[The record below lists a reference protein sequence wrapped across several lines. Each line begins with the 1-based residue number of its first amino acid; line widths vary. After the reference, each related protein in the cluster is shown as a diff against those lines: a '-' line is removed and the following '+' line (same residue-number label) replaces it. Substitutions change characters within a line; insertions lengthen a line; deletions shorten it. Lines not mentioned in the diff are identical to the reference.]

1 MSKVPASGTL
11 YFVREE
17 LVWLDEESPRRG
29 DALQASLEFVG
40 ALGLLLFAS
49 LRAMFRT
56 RLELGETLH
65 QMAFIG
71 AASAPIVA
79 LTSAFTGAVVTLY
92 SASLLVDAGGGG
104 FVGGA
109 IALAMTRELAPILT
123 GIMVTA
129 RCGSAIAAQIG
140 TMKITEQIDALRALA
155 VSPIQYL
162 VVPRVLASL
171 AMFPMLGMVANG
183 AGVLGGWTVAQA
195 FGITTNS
202 FLQSIRLL
210 TEPFDLIGG
219 LIKTLVFALIVAL
232 VCCQQGL
239 ATRGGA
245 AGVGHATTRAVV
257 ISMVL
262 IFAANYF
269 LANILFAK

>member
-1 MSKVPASGTL
+1 MPC
-11 YFVREE
+11 VRS
-17 LVWLDEESPRRG
+17 WFGWTRSRRG
-29 DALQASLEFVG
+29 GGGALQASLEFVG

-49 LRAMFRT
+49 LRGILQARIEP
-56 RLELGETLH
+56 RETLH

-92 SASLLVDAGGGG
+92 SASLLVDVGGGG

-129 RCGSAIAAQIG
+129 RCGSAIAAQLG

-155 VSPIQYL
+155 VSPVQYL
-162 VVPRVLASL
+162 VIPRVLASL
-171 AMFPMLGMVANG
+171 AMFPMLCMIANG
-183 AGVLGGWTVAQA
+183 AGVLGGWAVAQA
-195 FGITTNS
+195 FGVSTNS

-219 LIKTLVFALIVAL
+219 LIKTLAFALIVSL
-232 VCCQQGL
+232 VSCQQGL
-239 ATRGGA
+239 GTRGGA

-257 ISMVL
+257 LSMVL

-269 LANILFAK
+269 LADLLFAER

>member
-1 MSKVPASGTL
+1 M
-11 YFVREE
+11 
-17 LVWLDEESPRRG
+17 WLDEESPRRSHPLY
-29 DALQASLEFVG
+29 ATLEFVG
-40 ALGLLLFAS
+40 ALGVLFVAS
-49 LRAMFRT
+49 LRGV
-56 RLELGETLH
+56 LGGRIEMRETVH

-92 SASLLVDAGGGG
+92 SASLLVDAGGSG

-109 IALAMTRELAPILT
+109 LALAMTRELAPILT

-129 RCGSAIAAQIG
+129 RCGSAIAAQLG

-155 VSPIQYL
+155 VSPVQYL
-162 VVPRVLASL
+162 VIPRVLAAL
-171 AMFPMLGMVANG
+171 IMFPMLGMIANFAGLAGGFVVAN
-183 AGVLGGWTVAQA
+183 A
-195 FGITTNS
+195 FGIGVNN

-210 TEPFDLIGG
+210 TEPFDVIGG
-219 LIKTLVFALIVAL
+219 LIKTLVFALIVTL
-232 VCCQQGL
+232 VSAQQGL
-239 ATRGGA
+239 STRGGA

-269 LANILFAK
+269 LADLLFAER

>member
-1 MSKVPASGTL
+1 
-11 YFVREE
+11 VREE
-17 LVWLDEESPRRG
+17 LIWLDEEARRPTNP
-29 DALQASLEFVG
+29 LQASLEFVG

-49 LRAMFRT
+49 GRALLQGRIEV
-56 RLELGETLH
+56 RETLH

-92 SASLLVDAGGGG
+92 SASLLVEVGGGG

-109 IALAMTRELAPILT
+109 IALAMMRELAPILT

-129 RCGSAIAAQIG
+129 RCGSAIAAQLG

-162 VVPRVLASL
+162 VIPRVLAAL
-171 AMFPMLGMVANG
+171 VMFPLLCMIANFAGVGGGWVVAN
-183 AGVLGGWTVAQA
+183 A
-195 FGITTNS
+195 FGIPLHS

-219 LIKTLVFALIVAL
+219 LIKTLVFALIVTL
-232 VCCQQGL
+232 VSCQQGL
-239 ATRGGA
+239 GARGGA

-257 ISMVL
+257 LSMVL

-269 LANILFAK
+269 LADFLFATR

>member
-1 MSKVPASGTL
+1 
-11 YFVREE
+11 VREE
-17 LVWLDEESPRRG
+17 LVWLDEESRRPTNP
-29 DALQASLEFVG
+29 LQASLEFVG
-40 ALGLLLFAS
+40 ALGLLMFAS
-49 LRAMFRT
+49 GRALLQGRIELR
-56 RLELGETLH
+56 ETLH

-92 SASLLVDAGGGG
+92 SASLLVDVGGGG

-129 RCGSAIAAQIG
+129 RCGSAIAAQLG

-155 VSPIQYL
+155 VSPIHYL
-162 VVPRVLASL
+162 VIPRVLAAL
-171 AMFPMLGMVANG
+171 AMFPLLCMIANFAGVGGGWIVAN
-183 AGVLGGWTVAQA
+183 A
-195 FGITTNS
+195 FGISANS
-202 FLQSIRLL
+202 FLQSMRLL

-219 LIKTLVFALIVAL
+219 LIKTLAFALIVTL
-232 VCCQQGL
+232 VSCQQGL
-239 ATRGGA
+239 GARGGA

-257 ISMVL
+257 LSMVL

-269 LANILFAK
+269 LADLLFAER

>member
-1 MSKVPASGTL
+1 
-11 YFVREE
+11 VREE
-17 LVWLDEESPRRG
+17 LVWLDEESPRRQG
-29 DALQASLEFVG
+29 ALQASLEFVG

-49 LRAMFRT
+49 LRGILQARI
-56 RLELGETLH
+56 ELRETLH
-65 QMAFIG
+65 QI
-71 AASAPIVA
+71 
-79 LTSAFTGAVVTLY
+79 AFTGAVVTLY
-92 SASLLVDAGGGG
+92 SASLLVDVGGGG

-129 RCGSAIAAQIG
+129 RCGSAIAAQLG

-155 VSPIQYL
+155 VSPVQYL

-171 AMFPMLGMVANG
+171 AMFPMLCMIANA
-183 AGVLGGWTVAQA
+183 AGVLGGWAVAQA
-195 FGITTNS
+195 FGVSTNS

-219 LIKTLVFALIVAL
+219 LLKTLAFALIVSL
-232 VCCQQGL
+232 VSCQQGL
-239 ATRGGA
+239 GARGGA

-257 ISMVL
+257 LSMVL

-269 LANILFAK
+269 LADLLFAKR

>member
-1 MSKVPASGTL
+1 
-11 YFVREE
+11 VREE

-29 DALQASLEFVG
+29 GALQASLEFVG

-49 LRAMFRT
+49 LRAMLQARI
-56 RLELGETLH
+56 ELRETLH

-92 SASLLVDAGGGG
+92 SASLLVDVGGGG

-129 RCGSAIAAQIG
+129 RCGSAIAAQLG

-155 VSPIQYL
+155 VSPVQYL

-171 AMFPMLGMVANG
+171 AMFPMLGMIANA
-183 AGVLGGWTVAQA
+183 AGVLGGWAVAQA
-195 FGITTNS
+195 FGVSTNS

-219 LIKTLVFALIVAL
+219 LLKTLAFALIVSL
-232 VCCQQGL
+232 VSCQQGL
-239 ATRGGA
+239 GARGGA

-257 ISMVL
+257 LSMVL

-269 LANILFAK
+269 LADLLFAKR

>member
-1 MSKVPASGTL
+1 M
-11 YFVREE
+11 REE
-17 LVWLDEESPRRG
+17 LVWTDEGVPEQPS
-29 DALQASLEFVG
+29 ALRATLEFVG
-40 ALGLLLFAS
+40 ALWLLLIATLRGLLRGRF
-49 LRAMFRT
+49 
-56 RLELGETLH
+56 EWQECLH

-92 SASLLVDAGGGG
+92 SASLLVDVGGGG

-129 RCGSAIAAQIG
+129 RCGSAIAAQLG

-162 VVPRVLASL
+162 VIPRVLAAQ
-171 AMFPMLGMVANG
+171 AMFPLLCMIANFAGVGGGWVVAN
-183 AGVLGGWTVAQA
+183 A
-195 FGITTNS
+195 FGISASS
-202 FLQSIRLL
+202 FLQSIRVL

-219 LIKTLVFALIVAL
+219 LIKALVFAVIVTL
-232 VCCQQGL
+232 VSCQQGL
-239 ATRGGA
+239 GTRGGA

-257 ISMVL
+257 LSMVL

-269 LANILFAK
+269 LADLLFAQR

>member
-1 MSKVPASGTL
+1 M
-11 YFVREE
+11 REE
-17 LVWLDEESPRRG
+17 LVWLDEEAARQTNP
-29 DALQASLEFVG
+29 LQATLEFVG

-49 LRAMFRT
+49 GRALIQGRIELR
-56 RLELGETLH
+56 ETIH

-92 SASLLVDAGGGG
+92 SASLMVDVGGGG

-129 RCGSAIAAQIG
+129 RCGSAIAAQLG

-162 VVPRVLASL
+162 V
-171 AMFPMLGMVANG
+171 
-183 AGVLGGWTVAQA
+183 
-195 FGITTNS
+195 I
-202 FLQSIRLL
+202 
-210 TEPFDLIGG
+210 
-219 LIKTLVFALIVAL
+219 
-232 VCCQQGL
+232 
-239 ATRGGA
+239 
-245 AGVGHATTRAVV
+245 
-257 ISMVL
+257 
-262 IFAANYF
+262 
-269 LANILFAK
+269 

>member
-1 MSKVPASGTL
+1 M
-11 YFVREE
+11 REE
-17 LVWLDEESPRRG
+17 LVWLDEESPRARN
-29 DALQASLEFVG
+29 AVQASLEFVG
-40 ALGLLLFAS
+40 ALGVLLFAS
-49 LRAMFRT
+49 IRGLFSG
-56 RLELGETLH
+56 RLEWRETLH

-92 SASLLVDAGGGG
+92 SASLFVEVGGGN

-109 IALAMTRELAPILT
+109 LAVAMFRELAPILT

-129 RCGSAIAAQIG
+129 RCGSAIAAQLG

-162 VVPRVLASL
+162 VIPRVLASL
-171 AMFPMLGMVANG
+171 VMFPMLGMIANF
-183 AGVLGGWTVAQA
+183 AGIVGGWVVADA
-195 FGITTNS
+195 FGIGLSS

-210 TEPFDLIGG
+210 AEPFDLIGG
-219 LIKTLVFALIVAL
+219 LIKTLVFALIVSL
-232 VCCQQGL
+232 VSAQQGL
-239 ATRGGA
+239 AARGGA
-245 AGVGHATTRAVV
+245 VGVGRATTRAVV
-257 ISMVL
+257 LSMVL

-269 LANILFAK
+269 LADLLFAKR

>member
-1 MSKVPASGTL
+1 
-11 YFVREE
+11 VREE

-29 DALQASLEFVG
+29 GALQASLEFVG

-49 LRAMFRT
+49 LRGILQARI
-56 RLELGETLH
+56 ELRETLH

-92 SASLLVDAGGGG
+92 SASLLVDVGGGG

-129 RCGSAIAAQIG
+129 RCGSAIAAQLG

-162 VVPRVLASL
+162 VIPAR
-171 AMFPMLGMVANG
+171 
-183 AGVLGGWTVAQA
+183 AGVAGDVPDAVHDCQRGGRAGRLGG
-195 FGITTNS
+195 
-202 FLQSIRLL
+202 R
-210 TEPFDLIGG
+210 
-219 LIKTLVFALIVAL
+219 
-232 VCCQQGL
+232 
-239 ATRGGA
+239 
-245 AGVGHATTRAVV
+245 AGVRRLHQQFPAVHPPVDRAV
-257 ISMVL
+257 
-262 IFAANYF
+262 
-269 LANILFAK
+269 